1 MESFTPPSNNFN
13 NYLPV
18 STTTA
23 ATSELINTYEQPN
36 AANDD
41 YLNPS
46 NVLSI
51 PVVPLSDS
59 TLPCLPANDLQNKDN
74 FNYDNS
80 SFLSSSD
87 FTTGF
92 NNYYPETMPQISNVF
107 DPQTNPCNTIQIEP
121 ILDHDISQID
131 ISLNTSNNVQNQ
143 NFCQLYII
151 IIKNVM

>member
-1 MESFTPPSNNFN
+1 MW
-13 NYLPV
+13 Y
-18 STTTA
+18 
-23 ATSELINTYEQPN
+23 
-36 AANDD
+36 
-41 YLNPS
+41 
-46 NVLSI
+46 
-51 PVVPLSDS
+51 
-59 TLPCLPANDLQNKDN
+59 N

-92 NNYYPETMPQISNVF
+92 NNYYPETMAQISNVF

-143 NFCQLYII
+143 NFYITI
-151 IIKNVM
+151 NNNAIKVGIQFLKIKGFKLTNL